1 MTTINS
7 TNPLGGYAT
16 NRLDQLESQRHED
29 LQKAK
34 ATQKNGTD
42 RVSISEEGRVK
53 ALALQTAQEDSGV
66 RPDKIAAL
74 KAQISAGTYAVNTK
88 DIASKMIHQE
98 LDLWG

>member
-1 MTTINS
+1 MTTIHS
-7 TNPLGGYAT
+7 TNPLAGYTT

-34 ATQKNGTD
+34 APQKNAD

-53 ALALQTAQEDSGV
+53 ALALQAAQEDSGV